1 MVYKMGGQLSTFEVM
16 KTLDQLKP
24 GESGVIK
31 QFIQRDLALK
41 LIEMGCLPGEKI
53 KLTKIAPLGDPIA
66 IEVSGYELS
75 MRKQEASAIM
85 LEE

>member
-1 MVYKMGGQLSTFEVM
+1 MR
-16 KTLDQLKP
+16 TLDQLKP
-24 GESGVIK
+24 GESGIIK
-31 QFIQRDLALK
+31 EFAHKEFALK

-53 KLTKIAPLGDPIA
+53 KITKIAPLGDPIA

-75 MRKQEASAIM
+75 MRKQEAANVL

>member
-1 MVYKMGGQLSTFEVM
+1 M

-31 QFIQRDLALK
+31 EFTQRDLALK

-53 KLTKIAPLGDPIA
+53 KITKIAPLGDPIA

-75 MRKQEASAIM
+75 MRKQEASAVL

>member
-1 MVYKMGGQLSTFEVM
+1 MR
-16 KTLDQLKP
+16 TLDQLKP
-24 GESGVIK
+24 GEYGIIK
-31 QFIQRDLALK
+31 EFAHKEFALK

-53 KLTKIAPLGDPIA
+53 KITKIAPLGDPIA

-75 MRKQEASAIM
+75 MRKQEAANVL

>member
-1 MVYKMGGQLSTFEVM
+1 MLNLVPM

-31 QFIQRDLALK
+31 EFSQRDLALK
-41 LIEMGCLPGEKI
+41 LIEMGCLPGELI
-53 KLTKIAPLGDPIA
+53 KLIKIAPLGDPIA

-75 MRKQEASAIM
+75 MRKQEAASVM

>member
-1 MVYKMGGQLSTFEVM
+1 MR
-16 KTLDQLKP
+16 TLDQLKP
-24 GESGVIK
+24 GDIAVIK
-31 QFIQRDLALK
+31 EFSQRDLALK

-75 MRKQEASAIM
+75 MRKQEAAAVM
-85 LEE
+85 LED

>member
-1 MVYKMGGQLSTFEVM
+1 MR
-16 KTLDQLKP
+16 TLDQLKP
-24 GESGVIK
+24 GESGIIK
-31 QFIQRDLALK
+31 EFAHKEFALK

-53 KLTKIAPLGDPIA
+53 KIPKIAPLGDPIA

-75 MRKQEASAIM
+75 MRKQEAANVL

>member
-1 MVYKMGGQLSTFEVM
+1 M

-24 GESGVIK
+24 GEYGVIK
-31 QFIQRDLALK
+31 EFTQRDLALK

-75 MRKQEASAIM
+75 MRKQEASAVM
-85 LEE
+85 LED

>member
-1 MVYKMGGQLSTFEVM
+1 MR
-16 KTLDQLKP
+16 TLDQLKP
-24 GESGVIK
+24 GEYGIIK
-31 QFIQRDLALK
+31 EFSHRELALK

-75 MRKQEASAIM
+75 MRKQEAASVM

>member
-1 MVYKMGGQLSTFEVM
+1 MR
-16 KTLDQLKP
+16 TLDQLKP
-24 GESGVIK
+24 GECGVIK
-31 QFIQRDLALK
+31 DFAQKELALK

-53 KLTKIAPLGDPIA
+53 TITKIAPMGDPIA

-75 MRKQEASAIM
+75 MRKQEAATVR

>member
-1 MVYKMGGQLSTFEVM
+1 MR
-16 KTLDQLKP
+16 TLDQLKP
-24 GESGVIK
+24 GDVAVIK
-31 QFIQRDLALK
+31 EFSQRDLALK

-75 MRKQEASAIM
+75 MRKQEAAAVM
-85 LEE
+85 LED

>member
-1 MVYKMGGQLSTFEVM
+1 M

-24 GESGVIK
+24 GEYGIIK
-31 QFIQRDLALK
+31 EFSQRELALK

-75 MRKQEASAIM
+75 MRKQEAASVM